1 MNLTRARFG
10 FSLLVP
16 VAFAL
21 ACARGTGDER
31 VVLLDTSRSAEPA
44 PETFRVRFET
54 TKGPFVVQVHHA
66 WAPWGVDRFYYLV
79 KHGFYDSTAFF
90 RVLPGYIAQ
99 FGISGNPAIAASWQ
113 FRLFPDDTARHQ
125 SNLRGRLT
133 FANAGPQSRST
144 QLFINLR
151 NNPNLDQSYAPI
163 GEIVEGIGVIDQLY
177 SGYGE
182 GPPAGTAP
190 NQGRIFNEGT
200 PYLKRDYPNLDYIV
214 SARIEK

>member
-1 MNLTRARFG
+1 MHRK
-10 FSLLVP
+10 LVHL
-16 VAFAL
+16 AL
-21 ACARGTGDER
+21 AVVASAIMLAACSRNAADDRS
-31 VVLLDTSRSAEPA
+31 VLLDVSRSAELA
-44 PETFRVRFET
+44 PDSFRVRFET
-54 TKGPFVVQVHHA
+54 TRGPFVVEAHHA

-113 FRLFPDDTARHQ
+113 FRLFPDDTVRHQ

-151 NNPNLDQSYAPI
+151 NNPNLDQGYGPI
-163 GEIVEGIGVIDQLY
+163 GEIVEGIGVIDGLY
-177 SGYGE
+177 SGYGD
-182 GPPAGTAP
+182 GPPGGTGP
-190 NQGRIFNEGT
+190 NQGQIFGEGNS
-200 PYLKRDYPNLDYIV
+200 YLKRSFPQLDYIIT
-214 SARIEK
+214 ARIVK